1 MPTVG
6 FQGVPGA
13 YSESASIEAFAAAG
27 VDEIQARGFHT
38 FEDVFVALSKGAI
51 DYAVLPVENTLGGSI
66 HVNYDLLLRFHGA
79 VHILGE
85 YTLRVRHTLLA
96 LPGVQLNDIKKAMSH
111 PQALAQTESYL
122 RTAGIAPLVGY
133 DTAGSAEM
141 VVQQGL
147 RDTAAIASIHAAKVH
162 GLEVLDYGIE
172 DDPNNF
178 TRFLILSRTAPP
190 PGALLGFAAKTSVV
204 FTPHRDEAGVLFK
217 AMSVFAVRE
226 ISLSKI
232 ESRPHKPGVLGA
244 GAGPAA
250 GASGGA
256 EARRASAANG
266 TAVVPAA
273 SFEYTFYVDLLV
285 GVEEERTQNALRHL
299 REMCSTVSVLGC
311 YPQNGLVLRP
321 ADGSPQT
328 DASPPA
334 ASGARV
340 SHGPATRLRIAIVG
354 FGTFGQFLARRWVGR
369 GHAVFAHSRGD
380 YAKTAAGMG
389 VAWVA
394 DAAAL
399 SGLSVDVLFVAA
411 SILSFE
417 KVLRALPAPLLEK
430 ALVVDV
436 LSVKAH
442 AKQTMLAVLPPTADV
457 LCTHP
462 MFGPDSGR
470 HGWQGLP
477 CVYDQVRVADY
488 HRAARA
494 LALFEDEGC
503 QMVKLSCERHDALA
517 AASQFVTHLTGRL
530 LSKLQLQPSPIA
542 TQGFKALLQLVDNTC
557 RDSFDLFYEQRL
569 FTLLAVNRCRD
580 SFDLFYALY
589 SHNANSNDMMDQFG
603 AAFSELRREILDFGA
618 APAAPAGEIAI
629 SRTVAAMPASATV
642 AISDLAI
649 ELKRQGKPV
658 ISLSVGEPD
667 FSPPPEVME
676 AAHEALREGKVKY
689 TALAGSHELRSAVCD
704 DLLRRKGL
712 KYEPSQVVCCCGAK
726 QAILQAVLA
735 LCNPGDE
742 IIVPTP
748 YWPSHL
754 GIPQLC
760 GATPVLLETRAEEE
774 YVLQPAALEA
784 AITPKTR
791 MLILCN
797 PSNPTGALLPRAAL
811 EGVAAVLRRHPQV
824 VVLADEIYELIA
836 YDEPHV
842 AFATLEGMYERT
854 LTVNG
859 FSKGAA
865 MTGFRLGYVCGPH
878 GAIKAM
884 AKVQGNNTSCPS
896 SIAQHA
902 GVAAVT
908 HAHGAFA
915 EAATA
920 NFRRKRDYVVGRLRG
935 MAGVS
940 CPVPQGAF
948 YVFPTVSAFY
958 GRTAPSGAVP
968 HDSTSLCDYLL
979 REENLALVPG
989 AGFGAPGCV
998 RISYATSMEALQEAM
1013 DRMERGLAKLCK

>member
-1 MPTVG
+1 MSQPTVG

-133 DTAGSAEM
+133 DTAGSAEL

-178 TRFLILSRTAPP
+178 TRFLILSRAAPP

-217 AMSVFAVRE
+217 AMSVFAVRD
-226 ISLSKI
+226 INLSKI

-273 SFEYTFYVDLLV
+273 SFEYTFYVDLLA
-285 GVEEERTQNALRHL
+285 RR
-299 REMCSTVSVLGC
+299 R
-311 YPQNGLVLRP
+311 
-321 ADGSPQT
+321 T

-334 ASGARV
+334 SSGARV
-340 SHGPATRLRIAIVG
+340 SHGPATRLRVGIVG

-389 VAWVA
+389 VAWVP

-399 SGLSVDVLFVAA
+399 SELSVDVLFVAT
-411 SILSFE
+411 SILSF
-417 KVLRALPAPLLEK
+417 EK

-477 CVYDQVRVADY
+477 CVYDQA
-488 HRAARA
+488 RAAPDAADCRGA
-494 LALFEDEGC
+494 VNGASGRC

-542 TQGFKALLQLVDNTC
+542 TQGFKALLQLVDNT
-557 RDSFDLFYEQRL
+557 RAPPSLGLFCARERRL
-569 FTLLAVNRCRD
+569 FTAAGVWT
-580 SFDLFYALY
+580 
-589 SHNANSNDMMDQFG
+589 G

-618 APAAPAGEIAI
+618 APPAPAGEIAI

-735 LCNPGDE
+735 LCNPGGDVTAPTPRCDMSRTRPLDATGDE

-754 GIPQLC
+754 GTAQLR
-760 GATPVLLETRAEEE
+760 GA
-774 YVLQPAALEA
+774 
-784 AITPKTR
+784 

-958 GRTAPSGAVP
+958 GRTAPSGAAP

-979 REENLALVPG
+979 REEHLALVPG

>member
-1 MPTVG
+1 
-6 FQGVPGA
+6 
-13 YSESASIEAFAAAG
+13 
-27 VDEIQARGFHT
+27 
-38 FEDVFVALSKGAI
+38 
-51 DYAVLPVENTLGGSI
+51 
-66 HVNYDLLLRFHGA
+66 
-79 VHILGE
+79 
-85 YTLRVRHTLLA
+85 
-96 LPGVQLNDIKKAMSH
+96 
-111 PQALAQTESYL
+111 
-122 RTAGIAPLVGY
+122 
-133 DTAGSAEM
+133 
-141 VVQQGL
+141 
-147 RDTAAIASIHAAKVH
+147 
-162 GLEVLDYGIE
+162 
-172 DDPNNF
+172 
-178 TRFLILSRTAPP
+178 
-190 PGALLGFAAKTSVV
+190 
-204 FTPHRDEAGVLFK
+204 
-217 AMSVFAVRE
+217 
-226 ISLSKI
+226 
-232 ESRPHKPGVLGA
+232 
-244 GAGPAA
+244 
-250 GASGGA
+250 
-256 EARRASAANG
+256 
-266 TAVVPAA
+266 
-273 SFEYTFYVDLLV
+273 
-285 GVEEERTQNALRHL
+285 
-299 REMCSTVSVLGC
+299 
-311 YPQNGLVLRP
+311 
-321 ADGSPQT
+321 
-328 DASPPA
+328 
-334 ASGARV
+334 
-340 SHGPATRLRIAIVG
+340 
-354 FGTFGQFLARRWVGR
+354 
-369 GHAVFAHSRGD
+369 
-380 YAKTAAGMG
+380 
-389 VAWVA
+389 
-394 DAAAL
+394 
-399 SGLSVDVLFVAA
+399 
-411 SILSFE
+411 
-417 KVLRALPAPLLEK
+417 
-430 ALVVDV
+430 VVDV

-542 TQGFKALLQLVDNTC
+542 TQGFKALLQLVDNT
-557 RDSFDLFYEQRL
+557 
-569 FTLLAVNRCRD
+569 CRD

-968 HDSTSLCDYLL
+968 HDSTSLCAPRRRLALAPSPLSRRPASSPPPTTTTRGGRCDYLL